1 MYSRA
6 GRHSLINDQALFI
19 RLVAFIDILSAEG
32 RVEALVKSRHPGESR
47 GPVLYWFPAFAGM
60 TLVLDF

>member
-19 RLVAFIDILSAEG
+19 RLVAFTDILSPEE
-32 RVEALVKSRHPGESR
+32 RVEALVKDVVPAKAGVQCFTGSRLS
-47 GPVLYWFPAFAGM
+47 PA
-60 TLVLDF
+60 